1 MKGKILIVPGY
12 KGSPAG
18 HWQTWLEGHYPNS
31 DRLKSVN
38 VNQPILST
46 WSEEIERYLVQQNE
60 PVTLVAHSFGCL
72 AAAHVIAKHKR
83 QVNAALLVAP
93 ASPHRFTEQGHIT
106 HYPTSPSISDSL
118 PSSPLGVTGLIMAS
132 QNDPW
137 LAYPDAHE
145 LAVRWGVRFH
155 NAGYVGHI
163 NIESGHGPY
172 PKIKSLLDNLIA
184 TTETTATK

>member
-72 AAAHVIAKHKR
+72 AAAHAIAKHKR
-83 QVNAALLVAP
+83 QVNAALLVP
-93 ASPHRFTEQGHIT
+93 PLHLTVSRNRD
-106 HYPTSPSISDSL
+106 ISL
-118 PSSPLGVTGLIMAS
+118 TTQHHLQFQIVYQALRLG
-132 QNDPW
+132 
-137 LAYPDAHE
+137 
-145 LAVRWGVRFH
+145 
-155 NAGYVGHI
+155 
-163 NIESGHGPY
+163 
-172 PKIKSLLDNLIA
+172 
-184 TTETTATK
+184 